1 MHLLVVGLSHRTAPL
16 TLRERVAVPLR
27 DLPELL
33 AVLRRQRSLDEAAV
47 LSTCNRTELYLA
59 GSQPLALRSAAMDVL
74 TRRGNLSASQLH
86 DRVYALADQEAIQH
100 LFRVASGLDSMILGE
115 SEITAQVK
123 SAYLVAQAS
132 GAAGLVLNRLFQKA
146 LHATKIVRSTTR
158 IAEGSA
164 SIGSVVTALAQQH
177 FAGHLQRCEVLLWGA
192 GKAAE
197 VTARHLIRAGIG
209 QLWIVNRT
217 PLKAQDLASL
227 CQSGWLSWEQAL
239 KHLAHVDLAIVC
251 TQAPHYV
258 IDRGDLEDVLPKR
271 QGRALLLV
279 DLAVPRNIDPAVTT
293 CADVSLYDID
303 GLQAVTEETLHARQ
317 QERQRCER
325 LIAQQAGHFMRW
337 WDAAVGKEAT
347 CQLLESVSSR

>member
-33 AVLRRQRSLDEAAV
+33 SALRQQHDLNEAAL
-47 LSTCNRTELYLA
+47 LSTCNRTELYLV
-59 GSQPLALRSAAMDVL
+59 GSEPIALRSAAMDVL
-74 TRRGNLSASQLH
+74 TRRGTLPADQL
-86 DRVYALADQEAIQH
+86 REGVYALADREAAAH
-100 LFRVASGLDSMILGE
+100 LFRVAAGLDSMILGE

-123 SAYLVAQAS
+123 GAYLAAQAH
-132 GAAGLVLNRLFQKA
+132 GTAGPVLNRLFQKA

-164 SIGSVVTALAQQH
+164 SVGSVVTALAHQH
-177 FAGHLQRCEVLLWGA
+177 FADRLQRCEVLLWGA

-258 IDRGDLEDVLPKR
+258 IERSDLERVLPQR
-271 QGRALLLV
+271 GERPLLLI
-279 DLAVPRNIDPAVTT
+279 DLAVPRNVDPAITD
-293 CADVSLYDID
+293 CPGVSLYDID
-303 GLQAVTEETLHARQ
+303 SLQSVTEETLRTRQ
-317 QERQRCER
+317 HERQRCEH
-325 LIAQQAGHFMRW
+325 LITQQVEHFMQW
-337 WDAAVGKEAT
+337 WNAPVPKEVMV
-347 CQLLESVSSR
+347 C